1 MNHDQLMIEIR
12 EANLTYLMLA
22 QRMIRDDP
30 AQALYRLGISE
41 EVAELISSITS
52 GQLLKIAS
60 GSVLLCQMRG
70 IDEAVWSLLSNQT
83 DNSAANHV
91 NNRLHANIVM
101 SSQFAQSL

>member
-60 GSVLLCQMRG
+60 GSVLLCHMRG
-70 IDEAVWSLLSNQT
+70 IDEAVWSLLSNQSE
-83 DNSAANHV
+83 NNAANHV

-101 SSQFAQSL
+101 SSQFAQ

>member
-1 MNHDQLMIEIR
+1 MNHDQLMTEIR

-70 IDEAVWSLLSNQT
+70 IDEAVWSLLSNQSE
-83 DNSAANHV
+83 NNAANHV

>member
-1 MNHDQLMIEIR
+1 MNHEQLMTEIR

-60 GSVLLCQMRG
+60 GSVLLCHMRC

-83 DNSAANHV
+83 GNSAANPV
-91 NNRLHANIVM
+91 TNRLHANIIM
-101 SSQFAQSL
+101 SSQFAPSL

>member
-1 MNHDQLMIEIR
+1 MNNEQLMTEIR

-41 EVAELISSITS
+41 EVAELISNISS

-60 GSVLLCQMRG
+60 GSVLLCHMRAV
-70 IDEAVWSLLSNQT
+70 DEAVWSLLSNQT
-83 DNSAANHV
+83 TNSASNPV
-91 NNRLHANIVM
+91 TSRLQANIVM
-101 SSQFAQSL
+101 SGQFAQSL

>member
-60 GSVLLCQMRG
+60 GSVLLCHMRG

>member
-1 MNHDQLMIEIR
+1 MNHDQLMTEIR
-12 EANLTYLMLA
+12 EVNLTYLMLA

-60 GSVLLCQMRG
+60 GSVLLCHMRG

>member
-1 MNHDQLMIEIR
+1 MNSEQMMTEIR
-12 EANLTYLMLA
+12 EVNLTYLMLA

-41 EVAELISSITS
+41 EVAELLSSITS

-60 GSVLLCQMRG
+60 GSVLLCHMRC
-70 IDEAVWSLLSNQT
+70 IDEALWSLLSNQT
-83 DNSAANHV
+83 KNSASNHIS
-91 NNRLHANIVM
+91 NRLHANIVM

>member
-1 MNHDQLMIEIR
+1 MTNEQLMTEIR

-41 EVAELISSITS
+41 EAAELIASITS
-52 GQLLKIAS
+52 GQLLKISS
-60 GSVLLCQMRG
+60 GSVLLCHMRA

-83 DNSAANHV
+83 GNSAANPV
-91 NNRLHANIVM
+91 TNRLHANIVM
-101 SSQFAQSL
+101 SGQFVQSM

>member
-60 GSVLLCQMRG
+60 GSVLLCHMRG

-83 DNSAANHV
+83 DSSAANHV

>member
-1 MNHDQLMIEIR
+1 MNHDQLMNEIR

-52 GQLLKIAS
+52 SQLLKIAS
-60 GSVLLCQMRG
+60 GSVLLCHMRG

>member
-1 MNHDQLMIEIR
+1 
-12 EANLTYLMLA
+12 
-22 QRMIRDDP
+22 
-30 AQALYRLGISE
+30 
-41 EVAELISSITS
+41 
-52 GQLLKIAS
+52 
-60 GSVLLCQMRG
+60 MRG